1 MARAEK
7 YPNGGTGGWNLPK
20 KGGLRIKQPK
30 IVSQSDM
37 RMYRKNS
44 EPIRE
49 PRIVSQSDMRLYKK
63 PKFDPQPLEN
73 EEVIYPKS
81 NKDTVVEAIESP
93 TVKLVKKNKKWL
105 VLGVVAV
112 AGFIAYKKF
121 KK

>member
-7 YPNGGTGGWNLPK
+7 YPNGGTGGWNLR
-20 KGGLRIKQPK
+20 RILP
-30 IVSQSDM
+30 
-37 RMYRKNS
+37 KNS
-44 EPIRE
+44 EPIK
-49 PRIVSQSDMRLYKK
+49 PLKPVSQSDIRIVSQSDMRLYKK
-63 PKFDPQPLEN
+63 PKYNPKPWEN

-93 TVKLVKKNKKWL
+93 TVKLVEKNKKWL

>member
-37 RMYRKNS
+37 
-44 EPIRE
+44 
-49 PRIVSQSDMRLYKK
+49 
-63 PKFDPQPLEN
+63 
-73 EEVIYPKS
+73 
-81 NKDTVVEAIESP
+81 IE
-93 TVKLVKKNKKWL
+93 KNKKWL

>member
-7 YPNGGTGGWNLPK
+7 YPNGGTGGWNL
-20 KGGLRIKQPK
+20 GRIIP
-30 IVSQSDM
+30 
-37 RMYRKNS
+37 KNS
-44 EPIRE
+44 EPIKA
-49 PRIVSQSDMRLYKK
+49 PRIVSQSDMRKYKK
-63 PKFDPQPLEN
+63 PKSQPLEN

>member
-7 YPNGGTGGWNLPK
+7 YPIRTGGWRLPK
-20 KGGLRIKQPK
+20 KGGLRIEQPK
-30 IVSQSDM
+30 IVSQSDQ
-37 RMYRKNS
+37 RK
-44 EPIRE
+44 
-49 PRIVSQSDMRLYKK
+49 YKK
-63 PKFDPQPLEN
+63 DKFNPQPWEN

-93 TVKLVKKNKKWL
+93 TVKLVEKNKKWL